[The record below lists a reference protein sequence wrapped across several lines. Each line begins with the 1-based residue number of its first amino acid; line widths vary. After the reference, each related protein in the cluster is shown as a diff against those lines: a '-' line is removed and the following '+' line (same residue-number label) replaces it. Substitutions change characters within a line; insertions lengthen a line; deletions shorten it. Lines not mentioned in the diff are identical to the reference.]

1 VSTPRRLT
9 PRVVPPSP
17 ITVAIEDE
25 AGCTVGYGAL
35 SDVSGNGAC
44 VWTDAALT
52 VGASFLFRIS
62 FARPPDVHDVVGMVV
77 WCEPDPAEGGA
88 RRAGIEWLGAT
99 RSCRERLRAL
109 AARAVQP
116 SDREEFPFQARWK
129 VPPPDDETREE

>member
-25 AGCTVGYGAL
+25 AGRTIGHGAL
-35 SDVSGNGAC
+35 ADVSGNGAC
-44 VWTDAALT
+44 LRTGARLT

-62 FARPPDVHDVVGMVV
+62 FTQPPDVHDVVGAVV

-99 RSCRERLRAL
+99 RSCRERLRDL
-109 AARAVQP
+109 TARAVEP
-116 SDREEFPFQARWK
+116 SERQEFPFQAHWR
-129 VPPPDDETREE
+129 VPQSSAWE